1 MLSQGTQGHIGA
13 ILLSRPRLGFL
24 FGPLGAMDVVG
35 DLGHLGSA
43 WRVDIGGTR
52 GWAGA

>member
-1 MLSQGTQGHIGA
+1 MSQGTQGHIGA
-13 ILLSRPRLGFL
+13 ILLSRLRLGFL
-24 FGPLGAMDVVG
+24 FRPLGGMEVMS